1 MKKMI
6 MCFLRRSVFIVLA
19 AVLFVGEGLAASDV
33 ERVVTRLT
41 EVNNRIISSLVILKA
56 SGNLDGNGALSLIQ
70 TEASPLMDFNKLT
83 RQAMG
88 KHWRKADDAVRTR
101 IVELFRVLL
110 EVTYAKV
117 FSKYSG
123 QIIKVIEAKT
133 LVDGDISVIMEV
145 NDGSKAVEIEYT
157 FSPNEDGEY
166 LIDNIKVEGI
176 SLIASYRRQFSKI
189 ISAKGVEGLAEK
201 LESMTASPK

>member
-1 MKKMI
+1 MI